1 MPVSAAA
8 PNSVGAMASAAV
20 TTERRDGVLICH
32 VDDGKANALSKEIIS
47 SIIDVLDDA
56 EHDASVS
63 AVVLHGRP
71 GRFSAGFD
79 LSVMRG
85 DDVGAI
91 ADLVCDGGMLVRHM
105 YGSKI
110 PIVAACT
117 GHALAAGA
125 LVLLACD
132 LRIGADIDCKI
143 GLNEVAIAMV
153 LPDWAFTIAVERLSK
168 RHLQRAVATARLTDA
183 AGAVDVGYLDE
194 VVAADDVLDVAVAR
208 AAEFAA
214 LDQRAYAGTIR
225 RLRGEVLDLMAA
237 QIDADREAGQV
248 PNV

>member
-1 MPVSAAA
+1 M
-8 PNSVGAMASAAV
+8 
-20 TTERRDGVLICH
+20 RR
-32 VDDGKANALSKEIIS
+32 S
-47 SIIDVLDDA
+47 STCVDDA

-105 YGSKI
+105 YGAKI

-125 LVLLACD
+125 LVLLGCD
-132 LRIGADIDCKI
+132 LRIGADVDCKI

-153 LPDWAFTIAVERLSK
+153 LPDWAFTIAVDRLSK
-168 RHLQRAVATARLTDA
+168 RHLQRARGDGPASPTPPVRSMSGISTRWSPPTTCWTWPLHGRQSSPPSTSAPTPGRS
-183 AGAVDVGYLDE
+183 AGC
-194 VVAADDVLDVAVAR
+194 VAR
-208 AAEFAA
+208 CS
-214 LDQRAYAGTIR
+214 I
-225 RLRGEVLDLMAA
+225 
-237 QIDADREAGQV
+237 
-248 PNV
+248 